1 MINKSSVVEEHWKN
15 FISKKEN
22 GEANT
27 DLSHRP
33 PYTVLMSHTPSQM
46 HKHIFIIKK
55 STKD

>member
-46 HKHIFIIKK
+46 RKHIFLY
-55 STKD
+55 